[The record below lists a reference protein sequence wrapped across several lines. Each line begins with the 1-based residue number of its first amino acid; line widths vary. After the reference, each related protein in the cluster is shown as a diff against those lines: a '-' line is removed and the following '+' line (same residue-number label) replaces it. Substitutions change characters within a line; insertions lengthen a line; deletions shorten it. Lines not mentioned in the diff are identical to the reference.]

1 MKEEPSPIPLQRQEK
16 SKPGSHCSS
25 ISSSTQYRQQQ
36 CCTVAFKQKCHIKT
50 VAGLLHIQKFKVENA
65 EGEFVEIAVAM
76 IDSGSNTSILS
87 KAAVKKLGL
96 SGPQTQLTM
105 NLAGGSKR
113 SETSEIIRITMMSRV
128 EEHVKKPLL
137 VHTVSKPC
145 SSKQYPHLKPVIEK
159 LHLSGGSVDLL
170 LRTDLQMDLLMFM

>member
-1 MKEEPSPIPLQRQEK
+1 
-16 SKPGSHCSS
+16 
-25 ISSSTQYRQQQ
+25 
-36 CCTVAFKQKCHIKT
+36 
-50 VAGLLHIQKFKVENA
+50 
-65 EGEFVEIAVAM
+65 M
-76 IDSGSNTSILS
+76 IDSGSNTSVLS
-87 KAAVKKLGL
+87 KAAAKKLGL
-96 SGPQTQLTM
+96 SGPQMHLTM
-105 NLAGGSKR
+105 TLAGGSKI
-113 SETSEIIRITMMSRV
+113 SETSEIIGINLMSRV